1 MARTLGL
8 TYQINYKGPTLDSRF
23 KWWKRGK
30 FLRKKEKMADVQK
43 GKFKIK
49 NAKFTRSRETDK
61 KIVQWHFLTSEEVK
75 LERN

>member
-1 MARTLGL
+1 
-8 TYQINYKGPTLDSRF
+8 
-23 KWWKRGK
+23 
-30 FLRKKEKMADVQK
+30 MADVQK

-75 LERN
+75 LEIN